1 MKLRVIADVYNIDTK
16 EITFKKDEIVT
27 VINWIRDPIRENSSL
42 KKGIWLVVSENPEIS
57 THEEWFTH
65 LEIRDILDIA
75 IELKR
80 IKEQYERK

>member
-1 MKLRVIADVYNIDTK
+1 MKLRVIADVHNIDTK

-27 VINWIRDPIRENSSL
+27 VINWVKDPIRENRSF
-42 KKGIWLVVSENPEIS
+42 KKGIWFVVSENLEIS

-65 LEIRDILDIA
+65 LEMRDILDIA

-80 IKEQYERK
+80 IKEQHERK